1 MSRLATAIRNTP
13 DALTENGALTHSSSK
28 NALVDLFFMVGGAS
42 LNKTPMQAIINLFE
56 DAYQADP
63 ERAIRILH
71 WIRDIR
77 GGAGR
82 REIYRRLMKHL
93 EKTRPQVAKQF
104 LRFAPHFGRFD
115 DLLIFDTHEVK
126 KAAFKVYGQALLE
139 KNGLAGKWA
148 PRQKGQARELRE
160 YLRLTPKQ
168 YRKLIV
174 GLSKTVEQDMC
185 ANNWS
190 EIDYQAV
197 PSLASIR
204 YAKAFARHDTTR
216 YSTFKEALEKGEA
229 KVNTGAIYPHDVVV
243 SLRTGDAQLAN
254 SMWNQLPDFVGNA
267 NIIAMSDV
275 SGSMMQAIQG
285 NVQAID
291 VSVAL
296 GLYTASKNT
305 GPFADMFMTFSS
317 NPEFVTFK
325 PSQTLKSKYDQAKN
339 ASWGMSTNLQA
350 AFDAILDLAVRSR
363 ASQEDMPEMLLIL
376 SDMEFNQCTERS
388 TNFQAIER
396 KYEQAGYKMP
406 KLVFWSLNGRN
417 GNVPIQYNQDG
428 VALVSGFSPAI
439 LKSILSAKEF
449 NPVSVMDAT
458 IMTPR
463 YDALFN

>member
-204 YAKAFARHDTTR
+204 YAKAFARHDGIR
-216 YSTFKEALEKGEA
+216 YSNFKEALEKGEA

-275 SGSMMQAIQG
+275 SGSMMQPIQG

-325 PSQTLKSKYDQAKN
+325 PSQTLKSKYDL
-339 ASWGMSTNLQA
+339 S
-350 AFDAILDLAVRSR
+350 
-363 ASQEDMPEMLLIL
+363 LIH
-376 SDMEFNQCTERS
+376 
-388 TNFQAIER
+388 I
-396 KYEQAGYKMP
+396 
-406 KLVFWSLNGRN
+406 
-417 GNVPIQYNQDG
+417 
-428 VALVSGFSPAI
+428 
-439 LKSILSAKEF
+439 
-449 NPVSVMDAT
+449 
-458 IMTPR
+458 
-463 YDALFN
+463 